1 MIKKITV
8 AWLLSLFVWNVALAG
23 VPSLL
28 LCFHHDF
35 AVHFESEDSTHGHC
49 ADGHCADGHDHVE
62 SQEVALCVVK
72 DDCTDLKL
80 QGAELIPSRL
90 NEVHRIDL
98 PTLAV
103 AEFNFHDLVV
113 PQVESPLGLQLRLR
127 GPPPSVHWL
136 TDYYIQKTVL
146 RV

>member
-1 MIKKITV
+1 M
-8 AWLLSLFVWNVALAG
+8 
-23 VPSLL
+23 
-28 LCFHHDF
+28 
-35 AVHFESEDSTHGHC
+35 HFESEDSTHGHC

-103 AEFNFHDLVV
+103 AEFNFHDL
-113 PQVESPLGLQLRLR
+113 SIFSNKIIRLGHSN
-127 GPPPSVHWL
+127 G
-136 TDYYIQKTVL
+136 
-146 RV
+146 

>member
-1 MIKKITV
+1 MRCIQ
-8 AWLLSLFVWNVALAG
+8 W
-23 VPSLL
+23 
-28 LCFHHDF
+28 
-35 AVHFESEDSTHGHC
+35 
-49 ADGHCADGHDHVE
+49 
-62 SQEVALCVVK
+62 
-72 DDCTDLKL
+72 
-80 QGAELIPSRL
+80 
-90 NEVHRIDL
+90 IDL

-113 PQVESPLGLQLRLR
+113 RKWRPSALGLQLRLR

>member
-1 MIKKITV
+1 LIKKITV

-103 AEFNFHDLVV
+103 AEFIFHDLVV

-127 GPPPSVHWL
+127 GPPPSVYWL

>member
-1 MIKKITV
+1 MI
-8 AWLLSLFVWNVALAG
+8 
-23 VPSLL
+23 
-28 LCFHHDF
+28 
-35 AVHFESEDSTHGHC
+35 
-49 ADGHCADGHDHVE
+49 HVE

-103 AEFNFHDLVV
+103 QFNFHDLVV
-113 PQVESPLGLQLRLR
+113 PKWSLHLACSFACVAHRRRSIG
-127 GPPPSVHWL
+127 
-136 TDYYIQKTVL
+136 
-146 RV
+146 